1 MLRGSYRADEV
12 SFLLTDLSGHALELS
27 LDERERAIQGGRNY
41 AEMLPIEYA
50 PSAEYL
56 ELFDALLQ
64 QFSREIAGHVG
75 VVTEMALAA
84 RAGRPVLVSL
94 ARAGTPVGILMRR
107 WAQFSQKVDLVH
119 YSISIVRGRGIDTAA
134 LDHIVARH
142 DPRDILFVD
151 GWTGKGAI
159 TAELAAALDGYAAAG
174 GPRLA
179 ADLAVIA
186 DPGHCAT
193 LFGTR
198 EDLLVPSACLNSTV
212 CGLVSRTV
220 LNGLIKPG
228 MFHGAKVYSELA
240 GADRSAQFLDA
251 VSDQFPP
258 VAGEVAER
266 WLAAY
271 AADRSVTFAGRQV
284 VSRIQAEFGLSSQH
298 LVKPGAGE
306 ATRVLLRR
314 LPWLVLVRPDR
325 RDMLEHLLL
334 LAKERGVEVVD
345 YPDMPYSCVGLVK
358 PQARAG
364 AEAGV

>member
-1 MLRGSYRADEV
+1 MLRSSYRADEV
-12 SFLLTDLSGHALELS
+12 SFLLTDLSAYELELS

-56 ELFDALLQ
+56 ELFDALLDQ
-64 QFSREIAGHVG
+64 LSRQVAEHVG

-84 RAGRPVLVSL
+84 RAGRPALVSL

-107 WAQFSQKVDLVH
+107 WAQFSKGVDLAH
-119 YSISIVRGRGIDTAA
+119 YSVSIVRGRGIDTVA
-134 LDHIVARH
+134 LDHVVARH
-142 DPRDILFVD
+142 DPRDVLFVD

-159 TAELAAALDGYAAAG
+159 TAELTEALAGYEAIG
-174 GPRLA
+174 GPRLS

-186 DPGHCAT
+186 DPGQCAT

-220 LNGLIKPG
+220 LNDLIKPG

-240 GADRSAQFLDA
+240 AADRSAQFLDA
-251 VSDQFPP
+251 VSDQFAL
-258 VAGEVAER
+258 VASAVAER
-266 WLAAY
+266 WPPAY
-271 AADRSVTFAGRQV
+271 AANRSVTFAGREV
-284 VSRIQAEFGLSSQH
+284 VARIQAEFGLPSQH

-314 LPWLVLVRPDR
+314 LPWLVLVRPDC

-334 LAKERGVEVVD
+334 LAEERGVEVL
-345 YPDMPYSCVGLVK
+345 YYGDMPYSCVGLVK
-358 PQARAG
+358 PQA
-364 AEAGV
+364 EAGT